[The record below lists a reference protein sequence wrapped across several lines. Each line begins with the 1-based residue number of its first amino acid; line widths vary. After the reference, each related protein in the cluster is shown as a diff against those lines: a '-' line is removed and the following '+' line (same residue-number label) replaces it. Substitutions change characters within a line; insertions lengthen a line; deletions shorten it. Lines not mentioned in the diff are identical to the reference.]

1 MLCSNMEGF
10 LMLMLKPLAIQYQ
23 RFFEG
28 SLVEFIVHH
37 PKILVVEFSVFD
49 HSIKRVKPQ

>member
-1 MLCSNMEGF
+1 
-10 LMLMLKPLAIQYQ
+10 MLMLKPLAIQYQ
-23 RFFEG
+23 RFFKG

-37 PKILVVEFSVFD
+37 PKILVVEFSVFA